1 MGRESF
7 LVVLPAR
14 YASTRFP
21 GKPLAEIAG
30 RPLIEWVYRRAEEIR
45 GVGELV
51 VATDDD
57 RIAGAVEGFG
67 GRAVMTSADHVTG
80 TDRVA
85 EVARSRDLPFVVNL
99 QGDEPV
105 FDPRTVEEMVEQLSA
120 APDTDVVTACHPITS
135 AKDYFDPNVVK
146 VVVDRHGRALYFSR
160 SPIPEGVFKNGAAV
174 ERPARVPEVQQ
185 AYRHVG
191 VYAYRRE
198 ALLRFASL
206 APTNLERTE
215 RLEQLR
221 ALENGMTVRVV
232 VTDTPTLGVDVP
244 ENIKEVEKALGGIYT
259 RRDATTG
266 KPVKGIA
273 REKPEPS
280 T

>member
-1 MGRESF
+1 MGREPF

-21 GKPLAEIAG
+21 GKPLVPIAG
-30 RPLIEWVYRRAEEIR
+30 KPLIEWVYRRAEEIA
-45 GVGELV
+45 GAGDLL
-51 VATDDD
+51 VATDDE
-57 RIAGAVEGFG
+57 RIARTVERFG
-67 GRAVMTSADHVTG
+67 GRFVMTSTDHVTG

-85 EVARSRDLPFVVNL
+85 EVARSRDVPIVVNL

-105 FDPRTVEEMVEQLSA
+105 FNPRMVEEMVERFST
-120 APDTDVVTACHPITS
+120 APDTDVVTACHPITT

-146 VVVDRHGRALYFSR
+146 VVVGRDGRALYFSR
-160 SPIPEGVFKNGAAV
+160 SPIPGGVFANDAATA
-174 ERPARVPEVQQ
+174 RTARVPEAGQ

-206 APTNLERTE
+206 APTDLERTE

-221 ALENGMTVRVV
+221 ALENGMTIRVV

-244 ENIKEVEKALGGIYT
+244 ENIKEVEKVLDGIYT
-259 RRDATTG
+259 RRGAETG
-266 KPVKGIA
+266 NPANGIVG
-273 REKPEPS
+273 EKPEPS